1 MQSSTEKGYN
11 WIMAIIKAGDLVV
24 GRATGNKYIAVSDD
38 FIKRVPGTGEF
49 LDDYSFVPAVKVVN
63 PLTGKE
69 SIEYLSSIR
78 KV

>member
-1 MQSSTEKGYN
+1 MQSSVWKGYN
-11 WIMAIIKAGDLVV
+11 WTMAIIKAGDLVV

-49 LDDYSFVPAVKVVN
+49 VDDYSFVPAVKVVN

>member
-1 MQSSTEKGYN
+1 
-11 WIMAIIKAGDLVV
+11 MAYIKAGDLLVQM
-24 GRATGNKYIAVSDD
+24 ATGNKYIAVSDD

-49 LDDYSFVPAVKVVN
+49 VDDYSFVPAVKVVN

>member
-1 MQSSTEKGYN
+1 M
-11 WIMAIIKAGDLVV
+11 V
-24 GRATGNKYIAVSDD
+24 GKATGNKYIAVSDD

-49 LDDYSFVPAVKVVN
+49 LDDYSYAVVRVVN

-69 SIEYLSSIR
+69 AIEHLSSLR

>member
-1 MQSSTEKGYN
+1 
-11 WIMAIIKAGDLVV
+11 MAIIKAGDLLV

-69 SIEYLSSIR
+69 SIEYLSSFQ

>member
-1 MQSSTEKGYN
+1 
-11 WIMAIIKAGDLVV
+11 MAIIKAGDLVV
-24 GRATGNKYIAVSDD
+24 GRATGNKYITVSDD

-49 LDDYSFVPAVKVVN
+49 LDDYSYVPVVRVVN

-69 SIEYLSSIR
+69 AIEYLSSLR

>member
-1 MQSSTEKGYN
+1 M
-11 WIMAIIKAGDLVV
+11 V